1 MYELFDTI
9 KLSHNDSNHTP
20 GLRRQHPWCYCW
32 SCLLRVSSDLLAVR
46 SAECLPVIV
55 LRTWFMPHSE
65 IELLF
70 SKRIAPFQIH
80 CTAITRSMEAKF
92 LIESNGLFSSMIY
105 AGEEV
110 QILWP
115 EDGNNPATADS
126 SDKLNTTGWKIKGDI
141 SQQLCNISS
150 PSIIFQAQ
158 NYGEWSL
165 IIMTKECALCSLQTV
180 RDNFHLMM
188 AMVAIW
194 LFTSQWWQLPGY
206 ECGPRHPGQGNWMSQ
221 HYPPGEP
228 LDLAWAWAGCFS
240 F

>member
-1 MYELFDTI
+1 
-9 KLSHNDSNHTP
+9 
-20 GLRRQHPWCYCW
+20 
-32 SCLLRVSSDLLAVR
+32 
-46 SAECLPVIV
+46 
-55 LRTWFMPHSE
+55 MPHSE

-80 CTAITRSMEAKF
+80 CAAITRSMEAKF

-115 EDGNNPATADS
+115 EDGNKPATADS

-141 SQQLCNISS
+141 SQQHCNISS

-158 NYGEWSL
+158 NCGERSL

-188 AMVAIW
+188 VAIW
-194 LFTSQWWQLPGY
+194 LFTSEWWQLPGY
-206 ECGPRHPGQGNWMSQ
+206 ECGPATPTRVIECRSITRQVSHQP
-221 HYPPGEP
+221 
-228 LDLAWAWAGCFS
+228 WAGCFS